1 MCAISQGRHVGGTV
15 PYSWIPHWKWTWWIP
30 HYIAIYYKNACL
42 LRKNK
47 KAHGLPGQ
55 PMTANRT
62 WPPTNSGMQRT
73 FVDCPGMSSRDS
85 RWLGRPS
92 FICIN
97 QLWIRLHQPC
107 HWRQCFHAGDI
118 DWLLERSIMLIG
130 SIELIK
136 QKNENAI
143 LKWTEKS
150 FQPQW
155 FNVAYLRT
163 WPGRDMISGKKTWVL
178 GCETCFFS
186 PHSAKMSALFRV
198 ETYHGY
204 EGAKACTAQVHGIS
218 SHFGDGCLRAS
229 LKRAWVLRLW
239 EIVSRCPKC
248 EINRKASVNNIISGL
263 ASVPRLL
270 AIRGKQG

>member
-62 WPPTNSGMQRT
+62 WPPTSSGMQRT

-163 WPGRDMISGKKTWVL
+163 WPGRDMISGKKNMGFGLRNMFFFLRTLQKCQLCFRLRHTMAMKAQKPALPRCMEFPAILVMAASEHPSRGRGSWD
-178 GCETCFFS
+178 CE
-186 PHSAKMSALFRV
+186 R
-198 ETYHGY
+198 
-204 EGAKACTAQVHGIS
+204 S
-218 SHFGDGCLRAS
+218 SVDAPNVKLTE
-229 LKRAWVLRLW
+229 K
-239 EIVSRCPKC
+239 
-248 EINRKASVNNIISGL
+248 L
-263 ASVPRLL
+263 ASITLYL
-270 AIRGKQG
+270 G